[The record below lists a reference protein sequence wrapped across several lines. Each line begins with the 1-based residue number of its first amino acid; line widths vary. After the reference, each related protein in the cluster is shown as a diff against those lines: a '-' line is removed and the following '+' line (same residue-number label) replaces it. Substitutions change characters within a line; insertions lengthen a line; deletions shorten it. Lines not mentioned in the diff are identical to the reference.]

1 MIVPM
6 SKIYIVTQ
14 GYNHALL
21 LEELAQLGVVH
32 VEPVNP
38 EKAVAQEQT
47 VNAISTLDQALQI
60 LRSVQPSGDAPEIS
74 ALDAAREVI
83 SINKTMVNEKDRLS
97 TLHRIA
103 NQLAVW
109 GNVKLEQLERL
120 RSVGI
125 DIRFFLTAQKS
136 LAELRAE
143 CIEIVTELS
152 GQNVII
158 AVVDRAGQ
166 FEAPEG
172 AKEIP
177 WPATDLPAVKK
188 EAAEI
193 DASLKHNN
201 ERLAQLANLI
211 KAMQEQRNEYQT
223 EAEYC
228 VVQNSGL
235 ASEALFALQGWV
247 PSRKAGSLS
256 AALSERN
263 ITAAVQILPVE
274 QGEEPP
280 TLIEYPGWTKPIK
293 GLFDMLGTVAGYREF
308 DVSIPFMLALP
319 IFAAMLIGDG
329 GYGAVLFFGL
339 LIGFKKASKVLGP
352 EFTKLLIIVG
362 AVSLLWGFL
371 CGSFFGVVLYEPVIA
386 VNMSD
391 KSRFLL
397 MKICFTMGAI
407 HLSIAQLWQAFR
419 IFPDLRFLGKVGW
432 GIFVW
437 GMLGIVQMF
446 VLGMEMTW
454 STPWPYFLIAG
465 SALAILFNSPSK
477 NIIKMILLGVANFP
491 LSMLGAFSDVISYV
505 RLMAVGLAS
514 GVLASSFNELAQNS
528 GSWLIAAP
536 VLIFGHSLNLGL
548 AMIAL
553 FAHGVRLNML
563 EFSNNLGMTWIGYS
577 YKPFRKNHSGVK

>member
-14 GYNHALL
+14 GYNHARLL
-21 LEELAQLGVVH
+21 DELAQLGVVH
-32 VEPVNP
+32 VEPVDP
-38 EKAVAQEQT
+38 EKAVAREQT
-47 VNAISTLDQALQI
+47 VSAISTLDQAMQI
-60 LRSVQPSGDAPEIS
+60 LHSVQPSGNAPEMS

-83 SINKTMVNEKDRLS
+83 SINKAMVNEKDRLG
-97 TLHRIA
+97 TLHRLA

-125 DIRFFLTAQKS
+125 DIRFFLAAQKS
-136 LAELRAE
+136 LGEFKAE
-143 CIEIVTELS
+143 CVEIVTELS
-152 GQNVII
+152 GQNEII
-158 AVVDRAGQ
+158 AVIDRAGQ
-166 FEAPEG
+166 FQVPEG

-177 WPATDLPAVKK
+177 WPSTDLPSVKK

-193 DASLKHNN
+193 DASLKRHN
-201 ERLAQLANLI
+201 ERLAQLASMI
-211 KAMQEQRNEYQT
+211 KAMQQQRTELQT
-223 EAEYC
+223 EAEFC

-235 ASEALFALQGWV
+235 SSSTLFALQGWV
-247 PSRKAGSLS
+247 PSRKAGLLS
-256 AALSERN
+256 EALSERD
-263 ITAAVQILPVE
+263 ITAAVQVIQAGPD
-274 QGEEPP
+274 EEPP

-308 DVSIPFMLALP
+308 DVSVPFMLALP

-339 LIGFKKASKVLGP
+339 LFGFKKASKVLGP

-362 AVSLLWGFL
+362 AVSLIWGFL
-371 CGSFFGVVLYEPVIA
+371 CGSFFGKILYTPLIP

-391 KSRFLL
+391 ESRFML
-397 MKICFTMGAI
+397 MQISFTMGAI

-419 IFPDLRFLGKVGW
+419 IFPDLRFLNKVGW
-432 GIFVW
+432 AVFVW
-437 GMLGIVQMF
+437 GMLGVVRMF
-446 VLGMEMTW
+446 VLGSEMTW
-454 STPWPYFLIAG
+454 GTPWPYFLIAG
-465 SALAILFNSPSK
+465 AGLAVLFNSPSK
-477 NIIKMILLGVANFP
+477 NIFKMVLIGFANFP
-491 LSMLGAFSDVISYV
+491 LSMLSAFSDIISYV

-514 GVLASSFNELAQNS
+514 GVLAESFNELALNS

-536 VLIFGHSLNLGL
+536 TLIFGHSLNIGL

-563 EFSNNLGMTWIGYS
+563 EFSNNLGMTWVGYS
-577 YKPFRKNHSGVK
+577 YQPFRKNHSGVK